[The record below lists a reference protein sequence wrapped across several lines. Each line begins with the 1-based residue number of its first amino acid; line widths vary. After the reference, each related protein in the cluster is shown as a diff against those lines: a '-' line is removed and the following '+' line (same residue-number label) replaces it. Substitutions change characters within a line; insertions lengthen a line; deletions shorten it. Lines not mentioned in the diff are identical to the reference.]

1 VRASA
6 TRDVTRAAA
15 PAGDARALALRVLE
29 RVAEAG
35 AYADL
40 ALRAELSRS
49 ALAPRD
55 RALVTELT
63 YGTLRW
69 RGRLDFLLAQAL
81 ERPLAALEPR
91 VRELLRL
98 GAYQVV
104 FCDRIP
110 DAVAVSETVRLAHA
124 AGIGRAAGLANAAL
138 RRLVREH
145 ARLAPPALADDPL
158 GHLVHGLSV
167 PAWAAERWLAA
178 HGPAEA
184 AALAAALAEPA
195 PRTVRAN
202 RARIARDTLLAEL
215 RARFPDATACRFT
228 PDGVRLGGPGDPV
241 RDPAFVEGR
250 MTVQDEA
257 SQLVVE
263 LLDPQ
268 PGECVL
274 DACAAP
280 GAKATAIAERVGP
293 EGTVVAVD
301 RHERRLALVARD
313 AARLGLAHLRTLCAD
328 ATQALPAAPRSDGY
342 DRVLVD
348 APCSGIGAWRRNP
361 DARWRLAPDAPAR
374 LAAVQQAI
382 LRQAALRLAPG
393 GALVYSTCTLAPEE
407 NEAVIDALF
416 TDTRLVER
424 LALRRTPRAAL
435 PASLVEPGA
444 PPLLDADGALRT
456 LPHRHDADGFYAVRI
471 ERAGAE
477 RRP

>member
-1 VRASA
+1 MTARGP
-6 TRDVTRAAA
+6 AA
-15 PAGDARALALRVLE
+15 PPPAGARALALRVLE

-40 ALRAELSRS
+40 ALRAELARS
-49 ALAPRD
+49 ALAPRE
-55 RALVTELT
+55 RALATELA

-69 RGRLDFLLAQAL
+69 RGRLDFLLAQVVD
-81 ERPLAALEPR
+81 RPLAGLEPR

-98 GAYQVV
+98 GAYQIA

-110 DAVAVSETVRLAHA
+110 EAVAVSETVRLAHA
-124 AGIGRAAGLANAAL
+124 AGLGRAAGLANAAL
-138 RRLVREH
+138 RRLARE
-145 ARLAPPALADDPL
+145 RGSLAPPALAGDPL

-167 PAWAAERWLAA
+167 PAWVAERWLAA
-178 HGPAEA
+178 YGPAEA
-184 AALAAALAEPA
+184 AALAAALNQPA

-202 RARIARDTLLAEL
+202 RLRTRRDALLAEL
-215 RARFPDATACRFT
+215 RGRFPDAIPCRIA

-263 LLDPQ
+263 LLDPR

-280 GAKATAIAERVGP
+280 GAKATAIAERIAPG
-293 EGTVVAVD
+293 GLVVAAD

-313 AARLGLAHLRTLCAD
+313 AARLGVADHVTTVCAD
-328 ATQALPAAPRSDGY
+328 ATHGLPEAPRPGGY
-342 DRVLVD
+342 ARVLVD
-348 APCSGIGAWRRNP
+348 APCSGLGAWRRNP
-361 DARWRLAPDAPAR
+361 DARWRLAPGAPAQ
-374 LAAVQQAI
+374 LAALQLAI
-382 LRQAALRLAPG
+382 LRAAALRLAPG

-416 TDTRLVER
+416 ADTRLVGT
-424 LALRRTPRAAL
+424 LGLRRTPRAAL
-435 PASLVEPGA
+435 PASLAGPTA
-444 PPLLDADGALRT
+444 PPLLDAAGTLRT
-456 LPHRHDADGFYAVRI
+456 LPHRHDTDGFFAVRL
-471 ERAGAE
+471 EREDPRACA
-477 RRP
+477 RS

>member
-1 VRASA
+1 MTAGTA
-6 TRDVTRAAA
+6 GA
-15 PAGDARALALRVLE
+15 PPADARSLALRVLE

-40 ALRAELSRS
+40 ALRAELGRS
-49 ALAPRD
+49 GLSPRD
-55 RALVTELT
+55 RALATELT

-69 RGRLDFLLAQAL
+69 RGRLDFLLGRVVD
-81 ERPLAALEPR
+81 RPLAALEPR

-98 GAYQVV
+98 GAYQIV

-110 DAVAVSETVRLAHA
+110 DPVAVSETVRLAHA

-138 RRLVREH
+138 RRLAREQG
-145 ARLAPPALADDPL
+145 ALAPPALADDPL

-167 PAWAAERWLAA
+167 PGWVAERWLAA
-178 HGPAEA
+178 YGPAEA
-184 AALAAALAEPA
+184 AALASALAAPA
-195 PRTVRAN
+195 PRSVRAN
-202 RARIARDTLLAEL
+202 RLRIGRDALLAEL
-215 RARFPDATACRFT
+215 RPRFPDARPCRFA
-228 PDGVRLGGPGDPV
+228 PDGVQLGGPGDPV

-263 LLDPQ
+263 LLDPR

-293 EGTVVAVD
+293 EGLVLAVD

-313 AARLGLAHLRTLCAD
+313 AERLGLPHLRTVCAD
-328 ATQALPAAPRSDGY
+328 AARALPEAPRPAGY
-342 DRVLVD
+342 ARVLVD
-348 APCSGIGAWRRNP
+348 APCSGLGAWRRNP

-382 LRQAALRLAPG
+382 LRQAVERLAPG

-416 TDTRLVER
+416 ADTPLVARLG
-424 LALRRTPRAAL
+424 LRRTPRAAL
-435 PASLVEPGA
+435 PASLAA
-444 PPLLDADGALRT
+444 PEATPVLDADGVLRT
-456 LPHRHDADGFYAVRI
+456 LPHRHDADGFFAVRL
-471 ERAGAE
+471 ERIG
-477 RRP
+477 